1 MTCLISTTGGAS
13 SSSSA
18 ASAGAAAA
26 GGGAEARL
34 PKLNPLLTVVEAALL
49 EPKAA
54 KAGREEGAVKL
65 LAVESPK
72 EKGLAA
78 EVGFGFSVLAALKA
92 ETSELLAVSENAEAE
107 VVEEVMGEPAEE
119 EEVVSG
125 KEAFTSLFGAASPLF
140 FSVISLRCFS

>member
-34 PKLNPLLTVVEAALL
+34 PKLNPLLTVVEAPLL

-54 KAGREEGAVKL
+54 KAGRAEGAVKL

-78 EVGFGFSVLAALKA
+78 DVGFGFSVLVAPKA
-92 ETSELLAVSENAEAE
+92 ETSELLAVSENAEAI
-107 VVEEVMGEPAEE
+107 VVDEVMGEPAEE
-119 EEVVSG
+119 EEVASG
-125 KEAFTSLFGAASPLF
+125 KEAFTSLFGAASPLY